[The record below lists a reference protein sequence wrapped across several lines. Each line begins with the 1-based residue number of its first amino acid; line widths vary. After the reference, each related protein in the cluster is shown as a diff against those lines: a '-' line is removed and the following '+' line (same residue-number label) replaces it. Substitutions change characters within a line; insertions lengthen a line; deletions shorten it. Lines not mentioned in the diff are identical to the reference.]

1 MDDTDDT
8 DSIDGDDVEENFF
21 SDPFFYD
28 PVLPAGA
35 KVAFD
40 VQGAEGK
47 IIMFVPFYALGC
59 CWCQSLYI
67 FIYILFYIFF
77 MLHTQ
82 PSPPFSHVAINR

>member
-8 DSIDGDDVEENFF
+8 DSIDGDDVEGNFF

-67 FIYILFYIFF
+67 FIYILFTFF
-77 MLHTQ
+77 SCFTLSHPHPFLMLQ
-82 PSPPFSHVAINR
+82 